1 MRIPPEGLN
10 TVFSSPFW
18 RGWGAILELPLGLPE
33 LGNVVMRLFPH
44 AVLPHGCGLGR
55 SSRQQVNVPDLI
67 WIHGGLTDSI
77 GGGRC

>member
-18 RGWGAILELPLGLPE
+18 RGRWVIFELPLGMPN
-33 LGNVVMRLFPH
+33 LGTVLMRLFSH

-55 SSRQQVNVPDLI
+55 GSGQ
-67 WIHGGLTDSI
+67 
-77 GGGRC
+77 